1 MVQRRAILAAGG
13 IRVKLLIALVVV
25 LVVAGGV
32 WWRRRLPA
40 PHRALLGHWRKVRSD
55 RPIVN
60 PEYQGVVSALAGREV
75 FISRSRYWR
84 VTATGA
90 AELRYSVANVNEDE
104 FTLDQC
110 VTNPDGEEMYF
121 HVTFSPDRREMRVST
136 PVMTPGGIETLTAVY
151 KKIDEKT
158 HP

>member
-13 IRVKLLIALVVV
+13 IRVKLLLAVVVV

-60 PEYQGVVSALAGREV
+60 PRYQGVVSGLAGREIY
-75 FISRSRYWR
+75 ISRSRYWR
-84 VTATGA
+84 VTATGTV
-90 AELRYSVANVNEDE
+90 ELRYIVSKVDPDNFSLTQA
-104 FTLDQC
+104 
-110 VTNPDGEEMYF
+110 VTNPDGEEIYLD
-121 HVTFSPDRREMRVST
+121 VTFSGDRREMRVT
-136 PVMTPGGIETLTAVY
+136 TEVMTPGGVETLTAVY